1 MAKTLLGPLC
11 VGGCNEALRAS
22 LLSTSRYVN
31 GMENNVRVSAPES
44 LWILS
49 RLKVCARQEICGA
62 QRWGA
67 VCEIF
72 FSVHL
77 RSGTQ
82 MVRPPQ
88 KSRRILSA
96 ARGLLEKRRALM
108 MASGQ
113 CWAKAEM
120 RNASDFF

>member
-11 VGGCNEALRAS
+11 VGACNEALRAS
-22 LLSTSRYVN
+22 LLPTSRYGN
-31 GMENNVRVSAPES
+31 GIENNVRLSAPES

-49 RLKVCARQEICGA
+49 RMKVCARQEIRGA

-82 MVRPPQ
+82 IAHP
-88 KSRRILSA
+88 ILL
-96 ARGLLEKRRALM
+96 G
-108 MASGQ
+108 
-113 CWAKAEM
+113 
-120 RNASDFF
+120 RNIE